1 MSAKNTS
8 PGRIRLRV
16 IHLDAGRSMRGG
28 QWQSLALHEGLL
40 ARGVDS
46 LLFARPG
53 SPLSATAAVRNL
65 PVRALSFL
73 EVWRESRRA
82 SLVHAHDAHSH
93 TIAALAGAAPLVVS
107 RRVAFPIKQSAL
119 SVWKYKRAA
128 LFLAVSEY
136 ARQQLIRGGVPA
148 ERTRTVYDGVEAL
161 PPPLERRDIVAL
173 QSDDPGKCGDLIR
186 AAAAEGGFAV
196 TFSEDLPAAFRHAR
210 LFLYLSQSEG
220 LGSAALLAMS
230 AGIPVVASKLPA
242 LAEVVEHGVT
252 GLLVDNNPSVVAQ
265 AVRSLVADEA
275 LCETLGCAGLQRVEL
290 RFRMDHMVENTLAA
304 YQSL

>member
-1 MSAKNTS
+1 MSAANTS
-8 PGRIRLRV
+8 TGPIRLRV
-16 IHLDAGRSMRGG
+16 IHLDSGRSMRGG

-46 LLFARPG
+46 LLFARPD
-53 SPLSATAAVRNL
+53 SPLSATAAARNL

-93 TIAALAGAAPLVVS
+93 TIAALASAAPLVVS

-128 LFLAVSEY
+128 LFLAVSEF

-161 PPPLERRDIVAL
+161 PPPVERRNIVAL

-196 TFSEDLPAAFRHAR
+196 TFSEDLPTAFRHAK

-275 LCETLGCAGLQRVEL
+275 LCETLGCAGLQRVES

>member
-1 MSAKNTS
+1 
-8 PGRIRLRV
+8 
-16 IHLDAGRSMRGG
+16 MRGG

-46 LLFARPG
+46 LLFARPD
-53 SPLSATAAVRNL
+53 SPLSATAATRNL
-65 PVRALSFL
+65 PVRPLSFL

-82 SLVHAHDAHSH
+82 NVVHAHDAHSH

-107 RRVAFPIKQSAL
+107 RRVAFPIKQSGL

-148 ERTRTVYDGVEAL
+148 ERTRVVYDGVDAL
-161 PPPLERRDIVAL
+161 PPPVDRRNVVAL

-186 AAAAEGGFAV
+186 AAAAEGGFSV
-196 TFSEDLPAAFRHAR
+196 DFSEDLPAAFLHAR
-210 LFLYLSQSEG
+210 LFLYLSESEG

-252 GLLVDNNPSVVAQ
+252 GLLVDNNPSAVAQ
-265 AVRSLVADEA
+265 AVRGLMADEA
-275 LCETLGCAGLQRVEL
+275 LCETLGSAGQQRVES
-290 RFRMDHMVENTLAA
+290 RFRMEHMVENTLAA
-304 YQSL
+304 YQSI